1 MKHADGSLTDA
12 QFRAE
17 LERCIYCE
25 EKPCQEAC
33 PADCSPADFIMAAR
47 VGEKSDLRRS
57 AAMIMSANPL
67 GWVCG
72 VVCPD
77 YFCMKACSRRTFDRA
92 IEIPAVQ
99 ATVVQKANEVGMA
112 KFKCAKPNGKIV
124 GIIGAGPAGF
134 GAASVLAQRGYQVT
148 VYEQQRRLG
157 GAMNLIP
164 DFRLNKRV
172 VRADIEFLKSLG
184 DVEFKTGV
192 SATVAAGIL
201 PAVEP
206 GFQPGG
212 KSVARSPRV
221 KLLCVRPRSKTP
233 AATTFDAVIVC
244 AGLSE
249 PIKLNIP
256 GEELAL
262 SWEAFLENQKKLKLK
277 GRIVAVLGGGAVAA
291 DCATTARRLGAASV
305 ELVYRRRQQD
315 MPLTQYERDLLL
327 EHGVEITSC
336 SKPLAIVHE
345 GKRVTG
351 LRIARMTLPAG
362 KESRPENFVVSKK
375 ESPIF
380 REFDLVISAIGSKP
394 KLPVTTTKGVFYA
407 GDMVLGAGT
416 VVESVA
422 SGKNAALEADAF
434 IHGEARP
441 KFKNRAKSYAVLAGT
456 PFCPVPLDAD
466 FFGRR
471 ILSPFLISAAP
482 HTDGYAQMRKA
493 YERGWSGG
501 VMKTA
506 FDNVPIHIPAGYM
519 FALTRSTY
527 GNCDN
532 VSGHPLGRVC
542 REVGQL
548 VKEFPDRLTLA
559 STGGPVS
566 GRDAEDK
573 AVWQSN
579 TRKLQ
584 NAGAMGVE
592 YSLSCPQGGDGT
604 HGDVVSQNA
613 ELTAKIIDWVME
625 ASTDDNPKL
634 FKLTAAV
641 TAIQPIIKAIQEVFA
656 RHPNKKAG
664 VTLANSFPS
673 LAFRASAKPLIS
685 TGLQPG
691 ESERDDLR
699 AAVAASAQREKP
711 LKRLASS
718 APHSTGL
725 KPGANESLE
734 LQRRWEEGVVIG
746 MSGEGVLPIS
756 NLTLA
761 KVASTG
767 ITVSGNGGAMT
778 YKDAANFLALGAHT
792 VQFCTAVMKYG
803 LGYVDELHSGLSYLM
818 EERGFRSVKELIGS
832 ALPNPIT
839 DFGSLSPT
847 KKLPQVVAALC
858 EHCGNC
864 ERCPYQAIV
873 LNGRGVPVFDP
884 SHCVGCSLCAQ
895 KCFAGAISMR
905 ERTKAELVAL
915 NET

>member
-1 MKHADGSLTDA
+1 MMKTNDGSLTDA
-12 QFRAE
+12 QFQAE
-17 LERCIYCE
+17 LDRCIYCE
-25 EKPCQEAC
+25 EKPCQKAC
-33 PADCSPADFIMAAR
+33 PAHCSPADFIMATK
-47 VGEKSDLRRS
+47 VGEKSDYRR
-57 AAMIMSANPL
+57 AAALIMGSNPL
-67 GWVCG
+67 GWICG

-77 YFCMKACSRRTFDRA
+77 YFCMKACSRRTFDRP

-99 ATVVQKANEVGMA
+99 ATVIKKANQARMV
-112 KFKCAKPNGKIV
+112 KFRRAEPNGKTV
-124 GIIGAGPAGF
+124 AIIGSGPAGL
-134 GAASVLAQRGYQVT
+134 GAASVLLQDGYQVSI
-148 VYEQQRRLG
+148 YERQKHPG

-172 VRADIEFLKSLG
+172 VRADIAFLKSLG
-184 DVEFKTGV
+184 DVEFKHGK
-192 SATVAAGIL
+192 TVASPEEL
-201 PAVEP
+201 L
-206 GFQPGG
+206 
-212 KSVARSPRV
+212 ARH
-221 KLLCVRPRSKTP
+221 
-233 AATTFDAVIVC
+233 DAVIVC
-244 AGLSE
+244 TGLDE

-256 GEELAL
+256 GEELTV
-262 SWEAFLENQKKLKLK
+262 SWQAFLENQKHFKLK
-277 GRIVAVLGGGAVAA
+277 GKKVAVLGGGAVAA
-291 DCATTARRLGAASV
+291 DCATTAKRLGAISV
-305 ELVYRRRQQD
+305 ELIYRRRTQD

-336 SKPLAIVHE
+336 SRPLAVMLQ

-351 LRIARMTLPAG
+351 LRLARLMLPAG
-362 KESRPENFVVSKK
+362 RTSRPENFVVSKK
-375 ESPIF
+375 ESPVF
-380 REFDLVISAIGSKP
+380 REFDLVVSAIGSRP
-394 KLPVTTTKGVFYA
+394 KLPVIKAKGIFYA

-422 SGKNAALEADAF
+422 SGKNAAAEAEAF
-434 IHGEARP
+434 IRGKAQPR
-441 KFKNRAKSYAVLAGT
+441 FKNRAKSRVILAGV
-456 PFCPVPLDAD
+456 PLCPVPLDAD

-471 ILSPFLISAAP
+471 ILSPFLLSAAP
-482 HTDGYAQMRKA
+482 HSDGYGQMRKA

-519 FALTRSTY
+519 FELTRSTY

-532 VSGHPLGRVC
+532 VSGHPLDRVC
-542 REVGQL
+542 REVKKL

-559 STGGPVS
+559 STGGPVT
-566 GRDAEDK
+566 GDDEADK

-613 ELTAKIIDWVME
+613 ELTAKIIGWVME
-625 ASTDDNPKL
+625 ASDGDNPKL

-656 RHPNKKAG
+656 RYPGKKAG

-673 LAFRASAKPLIS
+673 LAFRK
-685 TGLQPG
+685 
-691 ESERDDLR
+691 
-699 AAVAASAQREKP
+699 VK
-711 LKRLASS
+711 
-718 APHSTGL
+718 
-725 KPGANESLE
+725 N
-734 LQRRWEEGVVIG
+734 RRWEEGVVIG

-761 KVASTG
+761 KVSSTG
-767 ITVSGNGGAMT
+767 IIVSGNGGAMT
-778 YKDAANFLALGAHT
+778 YRDAANFLALGART
-792 VQFCTAVMKYG
+792 VQFCTAVMKHG

-818 EERGFRSVKELIGS
+818 EERGLRSVRELVGS

-839 DFGSLSPT
+839 DFAALSPT
-847 KKLPQVVAALC
+847 KQLPQVVSALC
-858 EHCGNC
+858 QHCGNC
-864 ERCPYQAIV
+864 TRCPYQAIV
-873 LNGRGVPVFDP
+873 LDSRGVPTFDP

-905 ERTKAELVAL
+905 DRTPQELDAL
-915 NET
+915 NEV

>member
-1 MKHADGSLTDA
+1 MKTNDGSLTDA

-17 LERCIYCE
+17 LDRCIYCE

-57 AAMIMSANPL
+57 AAMIMGSNPL

-77 YFCMKACSRRTFDRA
+77 YFCMKACSRRTFDRP

-99 ATVVQKANEVGMA
+99 ATVIKKANEVGMA
-112 KFKCAKPNGKIV
+112 KFQRAEPNGKTV
-124 GIIGAGPAGF
+124 AIIGAGPAGL
-134 GAASVLAQRGYQVT
+134 GAASVLLQDGYKVAI
-148 VYEQQRRLG
+148 YEQQKRAG

-164 DFRLNKRV
+164 DFRLNKQV
-172 VRADIEFLKSLG
+172 VRADIAFLKSLG
-184 DVEFKTGV
+184 DIEFKHGK
-192 SATVAAGIL
+192 AVA
-201 PAVEP
+201 
-206 GFQPGG
+206 
-212 KSVARSPRV
+212 SPEE
-221 KLLCVRPRSKTP
+221 LLAKHDV
-233 AATTFDAVIVC
+233 VIVC
-244 AGLSE
+244 AGLAE

-256 GEELAL
+256 GEELTL
-262 SWEAFLENQKKLKLK
+262 SWQMFLENQKKLKLK
-277 GRIVAVLGGGAVAA
+277 GKKVAVLGGGAVAA
-291 DCATTARRLGAASV
+291 DCATTAKLLGAASV
-305 ELVYRRRQQD
+305 ELIYRRREQD
-315 MPLTQYERDLLL
+315 MPLTQYERDMLL
-327 EHGVEITSC
+327 EHGVGITSC
-336 SKPLAIVHE
+336 SRPLAIVHQ

-351 LRIARMTLPAG
+351 LRLARMMLPPG
-362 KESRPENFVVSKK
+362 KKSRPENFVVSKK
-375 ESPIF
+375 ESPVF
-380 REFDLVISAIGSKP
+380 REFDLVVSAIGSRP
-394 KLPVTTTKGVFYA
+394 KLPVTKARGIYYA
-407 GDMVLGAGT
+407 GDMVLGAAT

-422 SGKNAALEADAF
+422 SGKNAAAEADAF
-434 IHGEARP
+434 IRGETQPR
-441 KFKNRAKSYAVLAGT
+441 FKNRAKSRVILAGV
-456 PFCPVPLDAD
+456 PLRPVPLDAE

-471 ILSPFLISAAP
+471 ILSPFLLSAAP
-482 HTDGYAQMRKA
+482 HTDGYLQMRKA

-519 FALTRSTY
+519 FELTRSTY

-532 VSGHPLGRVC
+532 VSGHPLDRVC
-542 REVGQL
+542 REVKKL

-559 STGGPVS
+559 STGGPVTGS
-566 GRDAEDK
+566 DGADK
-573 AVWQSN
+573 AVWQAN

-613 ELTAKIIDWVME
+613 ALTAKIIDWVME
-625 ASTDDNPKL
+625 ASDGDNPKL

-656 RHPNKKAG
+656 RYPGKKAG

-673 LAFRASAKPLIS
+673 LAFRKV
-685 TGLQPG
+685 
-691 ESERDDLR
+691 E
-699 AAVAASAQREKP
+699 
-711 LKRLASS
+711 
-718 APHSTGL
+718 
-725 KPGANESLE
+725 N
-734 LQRRWEEGVVIG
+734 RRWEEGVVIG

-761 KVASTG
+761 KVSSTG
-767 ITVSGNGGAMT
+767 IIVSGNGGAMT
-778 YKDAANFLALGAHT
+778 YRDAANFLALGAQT

-839 DFGSLSPT
+839 DFGALSPT
-847 KKLPQVVAALC
+847 KKLAQVVAALC
-858 EHCGNC
+858 QHCGNC
-864 ERCPYQAIV
+864 ARCPYQAIT
-873 LNGRGVPVFDP
+873 LNGLGVPVFDP
-884 SHCVGCSLCAQ
+884 SYCVGCSLCAQ

-905 ERTKAELVAL
+905 DRTPQELAAL
-915 NET
+915 NEG

>member
-1 MKHADGSLTDA
+1 MKRAGGTLTDA
-12 QFRAE
+12 RFRAE

-33 PADCSPADFIMAAR
+33 PAHCSPADFIMAAR
-47 VGEKSDLRRS
+47 AGGKSDLRRS
-57 AAMIMSANPL
+57 AAMIMGANPL

-77 YFCMKACSRRTFDRA
+77 YFCMKACSRRTFDRP

-99 ATVVQKANEVGMA
+99 ATVLKKANAVGMA
-112 KFKCAKPNGKIV
+112 KFQCAPANSKTV
-124 GIIGAGPAGF
+124 GVIGGGPAGL
-134 GAASVLAQRGYQVT
+134 GAAGVLAQRGYKVT
-148 VYEQQRRLG
+148 IYEQQRQPG
-157 GAMNLIP
+157 GMMNLIP
-164 DFRLNKRV
+164 DFRLNKQV
-172 VRADIEFLKSLG
+172 VRADIAFLKSLG
-184 DVEFKTGV
+184 DVEFKHGV
-192 SATVAAGIL
+192 VAAVAAGIL

-212 KSVARSPRV
+212 NGGANTKRV
-221 KLLCVRPRSKTP
+221 KLLCVRPGGKMPPSTAGGTP
-233 AATTFDAVIVC
+233 AATSFDAVIVC
-244 AGLSE
+244 AGLTE
-249 PIKLNIP
+249 PIRLNIP

-262 SWEAFLENQKKLKLK
+262 SWQAFLENQKKLKLK
-277 GRIVAVLGGGAVAA
+277 GKKVAVLGGGAVAA
-291 DCATTARRLGAASV
+291 DCATTAKRLGAASV

-315 MPLTQYERDLLL
+315 LPLTQYERDLLL
-327 EHGVEITSC
+327 EHGVEITTC
-336 SKPLAIVHE
+336 SKPMAVVHQ

-351 LRIARMTLPAG
+351 LRIARMRLPAG
-362 KESRPENFVVSKK
+362 KESRPENFVISKK
-375 ESPIF
+375 ESPVF
-380 REFDLVISAIGSKP
+380 REFDLVIRAIGSRP
-394 KLPVTTTKGVFYA
+394 KLPVTKARGIFYA
-407 GDMVLGAGT
+407 GDMVLGTST

-422 SGKNAALEADAF
+422 SGKNAAAEADAF
-434 IHGEARP
+434 IRGDRSADSHVRESESRHANTRTWLSALQS
-441 KFKNRAKSYAVLAGT
+441 RAKSRVILAGV
-456 PFCPVPLDAD
+456 PLCPVPLDAD

-471 ILSPFLISAAP
+471 ILSPFLLSAAP
-482 HTDGYAQMRKA
+482 HTDGYGQMRKA

-519 FALTRSTY
+519 FALTSSTY

-532 VSGHPLGRVC
+532 VSAHPLERVC
-542 REVGQL
+542 REVAKL
-548 VKEFPDRLTLA
+548 VREFPDRLTLA
-559 STGGPVS
+559 STGGPVT
-566 GRDAEDK
+566 GRDEADK

-584 NAGAMGVE
+584 DAGAMGVE

-625 ASTDDNPKL
+625 ASDGDNPKL

-656 RHPNKKAG
+656 RYPDKKAG

-673 LAFRASAKPLIS
+673 LAFR
-685 TGLQPG
+685 GW
-691 ESERDDLR
+691 
-699 AAVAASAQREKP
+699 
-711 LKRLASS
+711 SS
-718 APHSTGL
+718 RFSV
-725 KPGANESLE
+725 PGADKLKLE
-734 LQRRWEEGVVIG
+734 FQPRRWEEGIIIG

-761 KVASTG
+761 KVSSTG
-767 ITVSGNGGAMT
+767 IAVSGNGGAMT
-778 YKDAANFLALGAHT
+778 YRDAANFLALGAQT

-832 ALPNPIT
+832 ALPDPIT
-839 DFGSLSPT
+839 DFGALSPT
-847 KKLPQVVAALC
+847 KQLPQVVDALC
-858 EHCGNC
+858 QHCGNC
-864 ERCPYQAIV
+864 TRCPYQAIA
-873 LNGRGVPVFDP
+873 LDRRGVPTFDP

-905 ERTKAELVAL
+905 DRTPQELAAL
-915 NET
+915 KEG

>member
-1 MKHADGSLTDA
+1 MKIADGSLTDA

-33 PADCSPADFIMAAR
+33 PAHCSPADFIMAAR
-47 VGEKSDLRRS
+47 VGGKSDLRRS

-77 YFCMKACSRRTFDRA
+77 YFCMKACSRRTFDRP

-99 ATVVQKANEVGMA
+99 ATVIKKANEVGMA
-112 KFKCAKPNGKIV
+112 KFQHASSNGKTV
-124 GIIGAGPAGF
+124 GIIGAGPAGL
-134 GAASVLAQRGYQVT
+134 GAASVLTQRGYKVT
-148 VYEQQRRLG
+148 IYEQQKRAG

-164 DFRLNKRV
+164 DFRLNKQV
-172 VRADIEFLKSLG
+172 VRADIAFLKSLG
-184 DVEFKTGV
+184 DVEIKHGK
-192 SATVAAGIL
+192 AVANPEEIL
-201 PAVEP
+201 A
-206 GFQPGG
+206 
-212 KSVARSPRV
+212 KH
-221 KLLCVRPRSKTP
+221 
-233 AATTFDAVIVC
+233 DAVVVC
-244 AGLSE
+244 AGLTE
-249 PIKLNIP
+249 PLKLNIP
-256 GEELAL
+256 GEELVL
-262 SWEAFLENQKKLKLK
+262 SWQAFLENQKKLKLK
-277 GRIVAVLGGGAVAA
+277 GKKVAVLGGGAVAA
-291 DCATTARRLGAASV
+291 DCATTAKRLGAAAI
-305 ELVYRRRQQD
+305 ELIYRRRQQD
-315 MPLTQYERDLLL
+315 MPLTQYERDMLL
-327 EHGVEITSC
+327 EHGVEIATC
-336 SKPLAIVHE
+336 SKPLAVVHQ

-351 LRIARMTLPAG
+351 LRIARMVLPPG
-362 KESRPENFVVSKK
+362 KESRPENFVVNKK
-375 ESPIF
+375 ESPVF

-394 KLPVTTTKGVFYA
+394 KLPVTKAKGIFYA

-422 SGKNAALEADAF
+422 SGKNAALETDAF
-434 IHGEARP
+434 IQGSKRP
-441 KFKNRAKSYAVLAGT
+441 RFKNRAKSRVILSGV
-456 PFCPVPLDAD
+456 PLRPVPLDAD
-466 FFGRR
+466 FFGRK
-471 ILSPFLISAAP
+471 ILSPFLLSAAP
-482 HTDGYAQMRKA
+482 HSDGYEQMRKA

-501 VMKTA
+501 VMKTS

-532 VSGHPLGRVC
+532 VSGHPLDRVC
-542 REVGQL
+542 REVAKL

-559 STGGPVS
+559 STGGTVT
-566 GRDAEDK
+566 GCDERDK

-579 TRKLQ
+579 THKLQ

-625 ASTDDNPKL
+625 ASDDDNPKL

-656 RHPNKKAG
+656 RYPNKRAG

-673 LAFRASAKPLIS
+673 LAFRK
-685 TGLQPG
+685 
-691 ESERDDLR
+691 
-699 AAVAASAQREKP
+699 AAD
-711 LKRLASS
+711 
-718 APHSTGL
+718 
-725 KPGANESLE
+725 
-734 LQRRWEEGVVIG
+734 RRWEEGVVIG

-761 KVASTG
+761 KVSSTG

-778 YKDAANFLALGAHT
+778 YKEAANFLALGAQT

-818 EERGFRSVKELIGS
+818 EERGFRSAKELIGS

-839 DFGSLSPT
+839 DFIALSPT

-858 EHCGNC
+858 QHCGNC
-864 ERCPYQAIV
+864 ARCPYQAIV
-873 LNGRGVPVFDP
+873 LSSRGVPTFDA

-905 ERTKAELVAL
+905 DRTPQELAAL
-915 NET
+915 KEG